1 MKKLIAFVSVVL
13 LLFSLTS
20 CFDDYEKEKWFN
32 EEDLKMFSIEGIPL
46 PKESLENTMLYTDK
60 HGVQTFYYTSTCEDV
75 NEYTKTVVSYLLSN
89 QNVFNT
95 ALREGHGGLIGEIV
109 PYDNYVLISEETKFD
124 NSGYTIAYSLSPDLN
139 LSGGYLYSLDN
150 PVKISICFTS
160 DDLLIPG
167 FTYNAYIS
175 IKQES
180 YPTCGFE
187 DYQPSTEE

>member
-1 MKKLIAFVSVVL
+1 MRKLIMFFSIVL

-32 EEDLKMFSIEGIPL
+32 EEDLKMFSIESIPL

-60 HGVQTFYYTSTCEDV
+60 YGYQTFYYTSTLDEV
-75 NEYTKTVVSYLLSN
+75 NEYIKTVISYLLSN
-89 QNVFNT
+89 QNVFNI

-124 NSGYTIAYSLSPDLN
+124 DSGYTIAYSLSPDLV
-139 LSGGYLYSLDN
+139 LAGGYLESLDD
-150 PVKISICFTS
+150 PIKISLSFTS
-160 DDLLIPG
+160 EDVLKPG

-175 IKQES
+175 IKQEN
-180 YPTCGFE
+180 YPACCFDDE
-187 DYQPSTEE
+187 